1 MEALSKSWVL
11 RRNCALSPQQLGVSF
26 CIIGA
31 TSMLIACAWAVTGAW
46 IVLPFAAIELLILAV
61 AFLVYARH
69 ARDQERITLAQDCVR
84 VEVLLGESL
93 RRVEFPRAW
102 LRCRMEET
110 PKGMVRLDG
119 PSGGIEVGRFVSLD
133 DRKRFFEEFRLAL
146 AV

>member
-1 MEALSKSWVL
+1 LA
-11 RRNCALSPQQLGVSF
+11 
-26 CIIGA
+26 I
-31 TSMLIACAWAVTGAW
+31 AWAVTGAW

-69 ARDQERITLAQDCVR
+69 ARDQERITLARDSVQ

-102 LRCRMEET
+102 LRCRMEES
-110 PKGMVRLDG
+110 PKGMVRLDS
-119 PSGGIEVGRFVSLD
+119 PSGGIEIGRFVSLD